1 MKIRILTIGKLKEKY
16 LVNGINEYVK
26 RLNAYCKVEMVEV
39 PDEPIPDNASENVE
53 NNYQGA
59 DEIGNR
65 IVAKIKD
72 DEYVIVLDL
81 HGKEI
86 DSVAFSKHI
95 EECMIRGKSTITFVI
110 GGSLGLGKSLLQR
123 ANYRLCFSKMTFPHQ
138 LMKLILVEQVYR
150 AYKIMRRETY
160 HK

>member
-1 MKIRILTIGKLKEKY
+1 MGIVFTFAQANSRICVGKK
-16 LVNGINEYVK
+16 
-26 RLNAYCKVEMVEV
+26 ASFYCMI
-39 PDEPIPDNASENVE
+39 PIEE
-53 NNYQGA
+53 T
-59 DEIGNR
+59 EEE
-65 IVAKIKD
+65 IKD

-150 AYKIMRRETY
+150 AFKIMNNQTY

>member
-26 RLNAYCKVEMVEV
+26 RLNAYCKVELVEV

-53 NNYQGA
+53 NIIKDKEA
-59 DEIGNR
+59 DK
-65 IVAKIKD
+65 IVSKIKD

-95 EECMIRGKSTITFVI
+95 EECMIKGKSTVTFVF

-123 ANYRLCFSKMTFPHQ
+123 ADYRLCFSKMTFPHQ
-138 LMKLILVEQVYR
+138 LMRVILLEQIYR
-150 AYKIMRRETY
+150 SYRIINGEPY

>member
-1 MKIRILTIGKLKEKY
+1 MVNLKKKY

-53 NNYQGA
+53 NIIKDKEA
-59 DEIGNR
+59 DK

-95 EECMIRGKSTITFVI
+95 EECMIEERVRLLLW
-110 GGSLGLGKSLLQR
+110 LGVL
-123 ANYRLCFSKMTFPHQ
+123 
-138 LMKLILVEQVYR
+138 
-150 AYKIMRRETY
+150 
-160 HK
+160 

>member
-1 MKIRILTIGKLKEKY
+1 MKVRILTIGKLKEKY

-53 NNYQGA
+53 NIIKDKEA
-59 DEIGNR
+59 DK
-65 IVAKIKD
+65 IVSKIKD

-86 DSVAFSKHI
+86 DSVTFSKHI
-95 EECMIRGKSTITFVI
+95 ENCMIQGKSTITFVI

-123 ANYRLCFSKMTFPHQ
+123 ANYRLCFSQMTFPHQ
-138 LMKLILVEQVYR
+138 LMKLILVEQIYR

>member
-53 NNYQGA
+53 NIIKDKEA
-59 DEIGNR
+59 DK

-110 GGSLGLGKSLLQR
+110 GGSLQR

-150 AYKIMRRETY
+150 AFKIMNNQTY

>member
-1 MKIRILTIGKLKEKY
+1 
-16 LVNGINEYVK
+16 
-26 RLNAYCKVEMVEV
+26 MVEV

-53 NNYQGA
+53 NIIKDKEA
-59 DEIGNR
+59 DK
-65 IVAKIKD
+65 IVSKIKD

-95 EECMIRGKSTITFVI
+95 EECMIRGKSMITFVI

-123 ANYRLCFSKMTFPHQ
+123 ADYRLCFSKMTFPHQ
-138 LMKLILVEQVYR
+138 LIRIFLLEQIFRAFKILSNE
-150 AYKIMRRETY
+150 KY
-160 HK
+160 HH

>member
-39 PDEPIPDNASENVE
+39 GDEPIPDNASENVE
-53 NNYQGA
+53 N
-59 DEIGNR
+59 
-65 IVAKIKD
+65 KIKD

-150 AYKIMRRETY
+150 AFKIMNNQTY

>member
-39 PDEPIPDNASENVE
+39 PDEPIPDNASEDKE
-53 NNYQGA
+53 A
-59 DEIGNR
+59 DK

-150 AYKIMRRETY
+150 AFKIMNNQTY

>member
-53 NNYQGA
+53 NIIKDKEA
-59 DEIGNR
+59 DK
-65 IVAKIKD
+65 IVSKIKD

-86 DSVAFSKHI
+86 VWLFLSILKNVWL
-95 EECMIRGKSTITFVI
+95 EERVRLLLW
-110 GGSLGLGKSLLQR
+110 LGVL
-123 ANYRLCFSKMTFPHQ
+123 
-138 LMKLILVEQVYR
+138 
-150 AYKIMRRETY
+150 
-160 HK
+160 

>member
-1 MKIRILTIGKLKEKY
+1 MKVRILTIGKLKEKY

-39 PDEPIPDNASENVE
+39 LDEPIPDNASENVE
-53 NNYQGA
+53 NIIKDKEA
-59 DEIGNR
+59 DK
-65 IVAKIKD
+65 IVSKIKD

-86 DSVAFSKHI
+86 DSVTFSKHI
-95 EECMIRGKSTITFVI
+95 ENCMIQGKSTITFVI

-123 ANYRLCFSKMTFPHQ
+123 ANYRLCFSQMTFPHQ
-138 LMKLILVEQVYR
+138 LMKLILVEQIYR
-150 AYKIMRRETY
+150 AFKIMNNQTY

>member
-53 NNYQGA
+53 NIIKDKEA
-59 DEIGNR
+59 DK

-72 DEYVIVLDL
+72 DEYVEVTPSAIRLRKKILDPDERFRQNR
-81 HGKEI
+81 KN
-86 DSVAFSKHI
+86 S
-95 EECMIRGKSTITFVI
+95 
-110 GGSLGLGKSLLQR
+110 
-123 ANYRLCFSKMTFPHQ
+123 
-138 LMKLILVEQVYR
+138 
-150 AYKIMRRETY
+150 
-160 HK
+160 

>member
-53 NNYQGA
+53 NIIKDKEA
-59 DEIGNR
+59 DK

-110 GGSLGLGKSLLQR
+110 GGSLGLSDEVLKRSDQQISFGR
-123 ANYRLCFSKMTFPHQ
+123 VTYPHQ
-138 LMKLILVEQVYR
+138 LMRLILSEQIYR
-150 AYKIMRRETY
+150 CFRIVHGHAY